1 MIIGI
6 IRSKHG
12 ITTEWNISL
21 KIETA
26 VAEQL
31 GSTVFHTDNT
41 HYFEHHIGQQRDH
54 LSSLMRLVTRK
65 YLNLR
70 LKTYGKLYTEFV
82 VQKNM
87 PSIRHE
93 LNKTNLFRNMKLL
106 GPLSRPWT
114 PMAYAHFTGAMSQR
128 HRYFTLKR
136 ILASLPKLDPLL
148 DFSRGMAGW
157 MVCNFV

>member
-1 MIIGI
+1 MPSPAVMHIIKSTEVIFRERI
-6 IRSKHG
+6 IRSEHG
-12 ITTEWNISL
+12 MTTERNISL

-26 VAEQL
+26 VADQL
-31 GSTVFHTDNT
+31 GHTVFHADNA

-65 YLNLR
+65 CLNLR

-93 LNKTNLFRNMKLL
+93 LNKTILFRNM
-106 GPLSRPWT
+106 
-114 PMAYAHFTGAMSQR
+114 
-128 HRYFTLKR
+128 
-136 ILASLPKLDPLL
+136 
-148 DFSRGMAGW
+148 
-157 MVCNFV
+157 

>member
-6 IRSKHG
+6 IRSEHG

-26 VAEQL
+26 VAEHL
-31 GSTVFHTDNT
+31 GNTVFHADDA
-41 HYFEHHIGQQRDH
+41 HHFEHHIGQKRDH

-82 VQKNM
+82 VEKNM

-93 LNKTNLFRNMKLL
+93 LNKTILFRNM
-106 GPLSRPWT
+106 
-114 PMAYAHFTGAMSQR
+114 
-128 HRYFTLKR
+128 
-136 ILASLPKLDPLL
+136 
-148 DFSRGMAGW
+148 
-157 MVCNFV
+157 

>member
-1 MIIGI
+1 MSSPAVMHIIKSTEDI
-6 IRSKHG
+6 FRECVICSEHG
-12 ITTEWNISL
+12 ITAERNISL

-31 GSTVFHTDNT
+31 GHIVFHADNA
-41 HYFEHHIGQQRDH
+41 HYFEHHIEQQRDN

-70 LKTYGKLYTEFV
+70 LKTYGMLYTEFV

-93 LNKTNLFRNMKLL
+93 LNKTILFRIM
-106 GPLSRPWT
+106 
-114 PMAYAHFTGAMSQR
+114 
-128 HRYFTLKR
+128 
-136 ILASLPKLDPLL
+136 
-148 DFSRGMAGW
+148 
-157 MVCNFV
+157 